1 MEINNLKQ
9 KLYHLVYGREY
20 QNPEERYDEFFFCY
34 NTIFRNVSANLVP
47 TLIKYKDKIKN
58 YCDKNYNE
66 DAKNFV
72 GNTVVRILSNK
83 EYYRTYEDAFGDV
96 ATGDNALFSDYGQL
110 WNTRQFFKYDFNPK
124 IIEDYK
130 TKRQYIN
137 QMN

>member
-1 MEINNLKQ
+1 MKQ

-20 QNPEERYDEFFFCY
+20 QDSEDRYDEFFYIY
-34 NTIFRNVSANLVP
+34 NTIFRNVPANLVP
-47 TLIKYKDKIKN
+47 TLMNYKDKIKN
-58 YCDKNYNE
+58 YCDKNFKE
-66 DAKNFV
+66 DATNFV

-83 EYYRTYEDAFGDV
+83 EYYRTYADAFGEV
-96 ATGDNALFSDYGQL
+96 ATGDNSLFNDYGQL

-124 IIEDYK
+124 IIQDYK

>member
-1 MEINNLKQ
+1 MTQ

-20 QNPEERYDEFFFCY
+20 QDSDDRSDEFFYIY
-34 NTIFRNVSANLVP
+34 NTIFRNIPANLVT
-47 TLIKYKDKIKN
+47 TLMQYKDKIKN
-58 YCDKNYNE
+58 YCDKNYKE
-66 DAKNFV
+66 DASNFV

-83 EYYRTYEDAFGDV
+83 EYYKTYEDAFGDV
-96 ATGDNALFSDYGQL
+96 AVGDNNLFNDYGQL

-130 TKRQYIN
+130 TKRQQYIN